1 MVYMCLL
8 MYVVFFAETM
18 GRAEVASGYKYN
30 LTLFQEINRYLKY
43 LGRWDSIGRIAFF
56 NIVGNVLIFVPFGLF
71 LPILTKGGMNVIFT
85 TIVGFATSLAIEFTQ
100 LMSHVGCFDVDD
112 LMLNTIGAFLG
123 SLIYLLI
130 GAVRKRL

>member
-1 MVYMCLL
+1 M
-8 MYVVFFAETM
+8 
-18 GRAEVASGYKYN
+18 
-30 LTLFQEINRYLKY
+30 
-43 LGRWDSIGRIAFF
+43 
-56 NIVGNVLIFVPFGLF
+56 
-71 LPILTKGGMNVIFT
+71 IFT